1 MIYILRVYDSTSS
14 SFIYIKNLLTCV
26 SLFFSLIYCYSQMDS
41 NKFLNLLQN
50 FHSDTVVLM
59 WNNLIHG
66 LHKAAYSQG
75 AAVSDTGNI
84 ELMIID

>member
-1 MIYILRVYDSTSS
+1 
-14 SFIYIKNLLTCV
+14 
-26 SLFFSLIYCYSQMDS
+26 MDS